1 MESHAGAPLKSGQ
14 YPFSVDAKEFS
25 GRRILV
31 TGGTKGLGAAMVH
44 RFLLSGAKV
53 ATTARSPS
61 DNIPADL
68 TFVQADVSTASGA
81 QKVVDHIHKEWGG
94 IDVLVNN
101 VGAADAPEGGF
112 EVLSDEIWQNVL
124 NVNLMSAIRL
134 DRGFIPV
141 MIEQGGGVV
150 IHIGT
155 LYASLPQ
162 SDSVLAYSTA
172 KGALR
177 TYSKGLSKAVASRGV
192 RVNMVS
198 PGFIETEGAHEWI
211 MHVAKKEGL
220 SEDAAKQWTIDR
232 YGGIPVG
239 RIGQPAEIAEL
250 VAFLASARGAFACGV
265 DYLLDGG
272 ALPSV

>member
-1 MESHAGAPLKSGQ
+1 MTKH

-25 GRRILV
+25 GQRVLV

-61 DNIPADL
+61 DDNPAAVM
-68 TFVQADVSTASGA
+68 FVQADVSTASGA
-81 QKVVDHIHKEWGG
+81 QKIVDRIHTEWGG
-94 IDVLVNN
+94 VDILVNN

-112 EVLSDEIWQNVL
+112 ESLSDETWQNIL

-134 DRGFIPV
+134 DRAFIPG
-141 MIEQGGGVV
+141 MIERGGGIV

-155 LYASLPQ
+155 LYLSLPQ
-162 SDSVLAYSTA
+162 SDSTLAYSSA
-172 KGALR
+172 KAALR
-177 TYSKGLSKAVASRGV
+177 AYSKGLSKAVGPRGV

-198 PGFIETEGAHEWI
+198 PGFIETKGAYDWI
-211 MHVAKKEGL
+211 VHIAKKEGL
-220 SEDAAKQWTIDR
+220 SDDAARQRIMDR

-239 RIGQPAEIAEL
+239 RTGQPAEIAEL

-265 DYLLDGG
+265 NYLLDGG